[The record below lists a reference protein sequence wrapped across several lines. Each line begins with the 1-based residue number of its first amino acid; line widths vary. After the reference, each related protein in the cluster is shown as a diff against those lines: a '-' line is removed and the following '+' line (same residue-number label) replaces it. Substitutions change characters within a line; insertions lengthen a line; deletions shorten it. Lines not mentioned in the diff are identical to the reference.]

1 MAPPGARRDLAPYL
15 AQGGSGVQ
23 PGDGIARVGRITF
36 NGPRVAQRKGRPFLV
51 CATEN
56 DMRHYTMLSLLS
68 VTTALGLA
76 TLAPLAATAQPG
88 AVAFETVDA
97 DGDGAISQAE
107 FEAFAANH
115 SSRMEHRGERAS
127 RQGEARRDR
136 ARGDERMRGAM
147 QERMPAWARERMSE
161 SMRGA
166 ERMHGRFG
174 MAPGMMGPG
183 MMGPDMM
190 GHGMMGIMGAVSPET
205 LAEALV
211 SRFDTDGDASL
222 DAEEIAA
229 AMRALRED
237 PSARLGVIF
246 AIIDTDGDGVISEEE
261 FEAAHER
268 MMERMGRAGRGGWGR
283 FAPDADD
290 APEAD

>member
-23 PGDGIARVGRITF
+23 PGDGIERVGRITF

-115 SSRMEHRGERAS
+115 SSRMDHRGERAS

-174 MAPGMMGPG
+174 MGPG
-183 MMGPDMM
+183 MMGPD
-190 GHGMMGIMGAVSPET
+190 MMGIMGAVSPET

-211 SRFDTDGDASL
+211 SRFDTDGDESL
-222 DAEEIAA
+222 DAEELAA

-268 MMERMGRAGRGGWGR
+268 MMEGMGRAGRGGWGR